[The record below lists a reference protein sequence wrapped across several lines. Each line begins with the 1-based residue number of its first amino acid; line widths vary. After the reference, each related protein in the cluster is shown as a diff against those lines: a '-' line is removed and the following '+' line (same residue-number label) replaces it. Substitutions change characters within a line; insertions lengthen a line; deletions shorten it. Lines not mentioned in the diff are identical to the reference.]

1 MVHVGTGVGSS
12 VTITRNILVPGWIMV
27 FGLVS
32 LSNPPGGVWASL
44 SMCVVGLVVIP
55 GLLLIGSASGP
66 RQSPPA

>member
-1 MVHVGTGVGSS
+1 MR
-12 VTITRNILVPGWIMV
+12 ITRHILVPGWITA

-55 GLLLIGSASGP
+55 ALLLIGSASGP
-66 RQSPPA
+66 RQSPPV

>member
-1 MVHVGTGVGSS
+1 M
-12 VTITRNILVPGWIMV
+12 TITRHMLVPGWIMI
-27 FGLVS
+27 FGFVS

-55 GLLLIGSASGP
+55 ALLLIGLGSGP

>member
-1 MVHVGTGVGSS
+1 MVAVGPGVGIP
-12 VTITRNILVPGWIMV
+12 VRITRHILVPGWIMV

-44 SMCVVGLVVIP
+44 SMCVVGLVVVP
-55 GLLLIGSASGP
+55 ALLLIGSASGP